1 MGVRRSVSLRSR
13 LVGMMAMLFLLVM
26 VTVYLGARGY
36 GSHAAD
42 VSYDRLLAGSAISIA
57 ETLSI
62 ARGEVMVDIPYSA
75 FEMLSAAPDDRVFYR
90 VFGPVDAAITGY
102 GDLPSSDAAAAQVY
116 RSGGVSPAFF
126 NAEYRGEMVRFALLG
141 RQVSEPGVVG
151 WIWVQ
156 VGHTRKAREALAH
169 ETLLGVFLPITLM
182 TVIALLVVWFGVA
195 RALDSLGRAGREISR
210 REPSDL
216 QPITEPVPR
225 EVEPFVHA
233 INLFM
238 NRLSVNMEMLRAF
251 IAEAAHQM
259 RTPLAALRAQAQEAM
274 ESDDPQELKRGLR
287 AVDRNAAKLTRLL
300 NQLLSDAT
308 VNHRSDLRRFER
320 FDLATVLRRAVRET
334 VPSGSDAQVRVRT
347 PEGDASMLGDGV
359 IMGEAIKNL
368 VDNALRHAGGDDARI
383 EIELER
389 RGADFLVRVAD
400 RGTGIP
406 VEQRDAVFERFVRG
420 NPAVPGAGL
429 GLPIVRQAAVS
440 HAGTITLHD
449 REGGGLVVEMLLPGS
464 SR

>member
-1 MGVRRSVSLRSR
+1 MAARRSVSLRSR
-13 LVGMMAMLFLLVM
+13 LVAMMTLLFVLVMAMAYM
-26 VTVYLGARGY
+26 GARRY

-62 ARGEVMVDIPYSA
+62 ARGEVMVDIPYAA

-90 VFGPVDAAITGY
+90 VLGPVDAAVTGY
-102 GDLPSSDAAAAQVY
+102 GDLPFSDAAAHHVRQ
-116 RSGGVSPAFF
+116 SGGVSPSFF
-126 NAEYRGEMVRFALLG
+126 NAPYRGEMVRFALLG

-156 VGHTRKAREALAH
+156 VGHTRRAREALAH
-169 ETLLGVFLPITLM
+169 ETVLGAFLPITLM

-195 RALDSLGRAGREISR
+195 RALDSLGRAGREIAR
-210 REPSDL
+210 REPSEL

-225 EVEPFVHA
+225 EVEPFVSA

-238 NRLSVNMEMLRAF
+238 SRLSVNMEMLRAF

-274 ESDDPQELKRGLR
+274 ETDDPHELRRGLR
-287 AVDRNAAKLTRLL
+287 AVDRNAAKLSRLL

-308 VNHRSDLRRFER
+308 VSHRSDLRRFER

-334 VPSGSDAQVRVRT
+334 VPTGCGAQVRVHA
-347 PEGDASMLGDGV
+347 PAEGAGMLGDGV
-359 IMGEAIKNL
+359 IVGEAVKNL
-368 VDNALRHAGGDDARI
+368 VDNALRHAGGDEAAIDV
-383 EIELER
+383 EIAR
-389 RGADFLVRVAD
+389 RGDDLIVRVAD
-400 RGTGIP
+400 RGPGIP
-406 VEQRDAVFERFVRG
+406 AELRDAVFERFVRG
-420 NPAVPGAGL
+420 NAAVAGAGL
-429 GLPIVRQAAVS
+429 GLPIVRQAAQS
-440 HAGTITLHD
+440 HGGTILLQD
-449 REGGGLVVEMLLPGS
+449 REGGGLVVEMLLPGAA
-464 SR
+464 R